1 MEFRRTTD
9 IYLMRENERLAA
21 QAEGAQAQLDYI
33 CMMVGVSPLE
43 CDETGEGAEHGGAG
57 DEDAL

>member
-1 MEFRRTTD
+1 M
-9 IYLMRENERLAA
+9 MRENERLAA

-57 DEDAL
+57 GEDAL